1 MSAAASPE
9 IPGVGTGLYVYAVVA
24 GAPADLGTGIDG
36 AALDVVPAAGVAAV
50 VHRHADGP
58 YQGADDDVRRW
69 IVEHSDVVDRLWQ
82 AGVPVL
88 PMSFNV
94 IVAAEE
100 DGDSPADRDGDGP
113 ADGEGA
119 LDAGVATARRR
130 LERWL
135 GAHAADL
142 RDRLEALRG
151 RVELRVDVALDQHA
165 VGQRDEATRAVRA
178 ELESRPPG
186 VQRLLRRRLD
196 RLERDAADALADEL
210 YPALRRR
217 LAQVAEELTENR
229 RARPEEGHVPV
240 LTVSLLVAREAMPSV
255 GRELAAVRDEQPAAR
270 IRYLGPWPPYS
281 FADVP
286 GIEAPGSEAPGIEA
300 PGSEAPGSEAPG
312 SEGPSNDLTEP
323 SGKSDPSPR
332 VET

>member
-100 DGDSPADRDGDGP
+100 DGDGPADRDGDR
-113 ADGEGA
+113 
-119 LDAGVATARRR
+119 DAGVASARRR

-135 GAHAADL
+135 AAHAPDL

-165 VGQRDEATRAVRA
+165 VGQRDEATRAVQA

-286 GIEAPGSEAPGIEA
+286 GIEAPGSDA

-312 SEGPSNDLTEP
+312 SAAPGSEGPSSELPEA